1 MNFNIN
7 KNELSNALSIVS
19 HAVFSNSPQASLRG
33 IKIEAKNDSLILTG
47 SDSDISIQKTIQ
59 KNEDNNLN
67 ITEEGSILID
77 SKYVL
82 DIVKK
87 IDSENVQVEII
98 DGSLTR
104 FSGASAVFKING
116 MNVYD
121 YPQIDFSLPEEPIV
135 MKQSE
140 LASIIEETAFAAS
153 LKETRPVLTGVNFKL
168 NENELVITATDSYR
182 LAKKVLHLE
191 TSHSFNITIPSK
203 SLNEVKTTMFIRIIK
218 KYSLLLMI

>member
-7 KNELSNALSIVS
+7 KNVLSNALSIVS

-121 YPQIDFSLPEEPIV
+121 YPKIDFSLPEEPIV
-135 MKQSE
+135 MKQS
-140 LASIIEETAFAAS
+140 
-153 LKETRPVLTGVNFKL
+153 
-168 NENELVITATDSYR
+168 
-182 LAKKVLHLE
+182 
-191 TSHSFNITIPSK
+191 
-203 SLNEVKTTMFIRIIK
+203 
-218 KYSLLLMI
+218 

>member
-82 DIVKK
+82 DIDKK
-87 IDSENVQVEII
+87 IDSENVQV
-98 DGSLTR
+98 
-104 FSGASAVFKING
+104 
-116 MNVYD
+116 
-121 YPQIDFSLPEEPIV
+121 
-135 MKQSE
+135 
-140 LASIIEETAFAAS
+140 
-153 LKETRPVLTGVNFKL
+153 
-168 NENELVITATDSYR
+168 
-182 LAKKVLHLE
+182 
-191 TSHSFNITIPSK
+191 
-203 SLNEVKTTMFIRIIK
+203 
-218 KYSLLLMI
+218 

>member
-33 IKIEAKNDSLILTG
+33 IKIEDSLILTG
-47 SDSDISIQKTIQ
+47 SDSDISIQKTIL

-104 FSGASAVFKING
+104 FSGASAVFKIN
-116 MNVYD
+116 
-121 YPQIDFSLPEEPIV
+121 E
-135 MKQSE
+135 
-140 LASIIEETAFAAS
+140 
-153 LKETRPVLTGVNFKL
+153 
-168 NENELVITATDSYR
+168 R
-182 LAKKVLHLE
+182 L
-191 TSHSFNITIPSK
+191 
-203 SLNEVKTTMFIRIIK
+203 
-218 KYSLLLMI
+218 